1 MSKPRFMRFTP
12 SQDIDS
18 QVLRES
24 LDFPEDLAPAVAE
37 GTGAEATPETA
48 NPTQPGDGPDGTAA
62 VQMPAPGSKSE
73 VGEGQGK
80 KRVLTENRH
89 MTGK

>member
-1 MSKPRFMRFTP
+1 MRFTP

-48 NPTQPGDGPDGTAA
+48 NPTQPGDGPDGTAVA

-80 KRVLTENRH
+80 KGVLTENRH